1 MGEPN
6 KKNSG
11 YMIDWQS
18 LGNQYQQQ
26 QQVIDQHFK
35 GVQSNIEQEIQNS
48 KNLDAVAQEA
58 VSKQPLLMQ
67 TKEATQKYRDIAEL
81 QTALKALKYNLGTSG
96 KNKDGVDGMMG
107 RRTKEALADAQKKG
121 YVLHG
126 NKLLTKEEFNA
137 MKAKETPVQ
146 QQQTSNSV
154 NRSMS
159 GGNRATA
166 NPGKYSLAA
175 NMPKTEPNKPSE
187 GWEKAGQ
194 YVSNLFR
201 APVQATVDGA
211 LYVADRMGAPSNAT
225 NYLRDLNVSIPYRI
239 KNAVHAGVNTLVN
252 DKTFSENYNA
262 LLANPSAFTDYTTI
276 RPLTNTNGN
285 FSEEELGVIRDM
297 AGKDFKISNA
307 DIKRVSEDG
316 NYGGRGDVSTYFT
329 PTKVVQTALG
339 QTSGNADDKTITD
352 IFDVNTVG
360 STAQRDNQMYI
371 NMAKENPGANYQT
384 MRATMPFL
392 NMIDIM
398 PDKYK
403 IKTKID
409 FNE

>member
-11 YMIDWQS
+11 YMIDWQAM
-18 LGNQYQQQ
+18 GNQQQA
-26 QQVIDQHFK
+26 IDQHFK
-35 GVQSNIEQEIQNS
+35 GVQSNIEQAIQNS
-48 KNLDAVAQEA
+48 KNLDAVADAQLA
-58 VSKQPLLMQ
+58 KQPLLTQ
-67 TKEATQKYRDIAEL
+67 TPEAAKKYRDIAEL
-81 QTALKALKYNLGTSG
+81 QSALKALKYNLGTSG

-126 NKLLTKEEFNA
+126 NKLLTKEEFDA
-137 MKAKETPVQ
+137 MKAKETQTQ
-146 QQQTSNSV
+146 QQPST

-175 NMPKTEPNKPSE
+175 NLPKVEPKTKDNQEATE
-187 GWEKAGQ
+187 Q
-194 YVSNLFR
+194 YISNLFR

-239 KNAVHAGVNTLVN
+239 KNAIHAGVNTLVN

-276 RPLTNTNGN
+276 RPLTNTNDN
-285 FSEEELGVIRDM
+285 FSEEELGVIKDM
-297 AGKDFKISNA
+297 AGQNYKITNS

-316 NYGGRGDVSTYFT
+316 NYGGKGAVSTYFT
-329 PTKVVQTALG
+329 PTKVVQTAIG
-339 QTSGNADDKTITD
+339 QASGNADDRTITD
-352 IFDVNTVG
+352 LFDVNTVG
-360 STAQRDNQMYI
+360 AVAQRDNQMYI

-384 MRATMPFL
+384 MRATMPYL

-403 IKTKID
+403 IRTKINL
-409 FNE
+409 NE